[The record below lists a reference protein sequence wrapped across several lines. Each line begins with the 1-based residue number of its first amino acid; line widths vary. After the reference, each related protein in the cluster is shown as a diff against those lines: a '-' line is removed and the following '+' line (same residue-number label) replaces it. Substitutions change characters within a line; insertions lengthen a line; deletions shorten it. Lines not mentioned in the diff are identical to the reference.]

1 MPIIMYNG
9 ESEFHFYLIFTKKIN
24 EGKGH

>member
-1 MPIIMYNG
+1 MPIIMYSG
-9 ESEFHFYLIFTKKIN
+9 ETGFHFYLIFTKKIN